1 MGPYRGDHPVA
12 CSDDS
17 ARRSRSLV
25 ELARLI
31 ARDLPA
37 DLALTLDMTATEHRL
52 SPPELVESS
61 VRQLMDDLRREG
73 QRGERSGDVSQ
84 TPSIGIS
91 LNR

>member
-17 ARRSRSLV
+17 ARRSRSL
-25 ELARLI
+25 
-31 ARDLPA
+31 DLPA

-61 VRQLMDDLRREG
+61 VRQLMDDLRREA